1 MDFKVIHVQNFYHD
15 LINDKQLCRQTYEK
29 QKIDVKAKI
38 QEKKTAERTLE
49 SKVSFLSEV

>member
-1 MDFKVIHVQNFYHD
+1 MDFKVIRVQNFYHD
-15 LINDKQLCRQTYEK
+15 LIKDKQLCRQTYEK

>member
-15 LINDKQLCRQTYEK
+15 LINDTQLCRQTYEK

-49 SKVSFLSEV
+49 SKVSFLLEV

>member
-1 MDFKVIHVQNFYHD
+1 MDFKVIRVQNFYHD